1 MIPKNRV
8 PPNRNQTTD
17 SPVGKPHYGFPTGF
31 FMRRYNPAMDEYT
44 RRRVPWIWML
54 TNSKTSTVKS
64 FPPMVGRL
72 GSRPGFETA
81 LFVWAIRTIGCR
93 VP

>member
-31 FMRRYNPAMDEYT
+31 FMRCYNSAMDEYA

-54 TNSKTSTVKS
+54 TNSKPRPFS
-64 FPPMVGRL
+64 L
-72 GSRPGFETA
+72 SRRWSAASDRAPGFETA
-81 LFVWAIRTIGCR
+81 LFVWAIRTIGFR